1 MGGGGKKGKLFFPAV
16 VLIFAFHD
24 AIAADIFPEMKIQI
38 QIPALQDELLLRLKE
53 IVNQTDKKLVIKG
66 IDNAFRGLLGTLRL

>member
-1 MGGGGKKGKLFFPAV
+1 
-16 VLIFAFHD
+16 
-24 AIAADIFPEMKIQI
+24 MKIQI